1 MSKAALKSSG
11 SRFHKTEHEGDRR
24 KSQVATQNHLS
35 LYFERTV
42 PLTQTSYLSAVQ
54 AGALLG
60 PLTLTLPRGLY
71 KGASLSWCT
80 ADARARFDSRER
92 FSEIFGPFR
101 FQYSK
106 CKCVIIVLK
115 DFSKETEL
123 NSKHVYSGFYVKL
136 LSQTLTQT
144 VSFSML
150 SLPFFPL

>member
-71 KGASLSWCT
+71 KGASLS
-80 ADARARFDSRER
+80 
-92 FSEIFGPFR
+92 
-101 FQYSK
+101 
-106 CKCVIIVLK
+106 
-115 DFSKETEL
+115 
-123 NSKHVYSGFYVKL
+123 
-136 LSQTLTQT
+136 
-144 VSFSML
+144 
-150 SLPFFPL
+150 